1 MVAVVDTY
9 HANVE
14 RDGRFWLIRVPEIGR
29 STQARYLREVEEMAR
44 DLIAVMREVAP
55 DSFDVVVSY
64 RLPKS
69 VQAHLA
75 RAAKLR
81 KESDLAKSRAADES
95 RAAVRELVDAG
106 LPLRDIGQL
115 LGVSHQRAAQL
126 ATDTAPK
133 AS

>member
-1 MVAVVDTY
+1 MVAVMDVY

-29 STQARYLREVEEMAR
+29 ATQARHLREVDAMAR
-44 DLIAVMREVAP
+44 DLIAVMRDVEP
-55 DSFDVVVSY
+55 DSFQLIVSH

-69 VQAHLA
+69 VQAHLVRA
-75 RAAKLR
+75 RKLR
-81 KESDLAKSRAADES
+81 EESDLAKSRAAQES

-106 LPLRDIGQL
+106 LPLRDIGHL
-115 LGVSHQRAAQL
+115 LGISHQRAAQL
-126 ATDTAPK
+126 ATDSEQK

>member
-1 MVAVVDTY
+1 
-9 HANVE
+9 
-14 RDGRFWLIRVPEIGR
+14 
-29 STQARYLREVEEMAR
+29 MAR

-55 DSFDVVVSY
+55 DSFDVVVSHQ
-64 RLPKS
+64 LPKS

-75 RAAKLR
+75 RAEKLR
-81 KESDLAKSRAADES
+81 KESDVAKSRAADES

-115 LGVSHQRAAQL
+115 LGISHQRVAQL